1 MDQEKKWGESPLSG
15 EPSET
20 TAGETDAQDAA
31 IPAQEETPD
40 APELSAQEPVTAGL
54 PKEDSSG
61 APGEASAAQPENVE
75 QEAEPEQQSA
85 PDTQNE
91 QTEAVAGEPAPVWP
105 QDGWDTPRAGDV
117 PETPDASA
125 APEETAAQAGWYRGA
140 RVPGAARPDCDRLA
154 CGSWYRG
161 GGSLHHGNEPG

>member
-31 IPAQEETPD
+31 IP
-40 APELSAQEPVTAGL
+40 ELSAQEPVTADP

-61 APGEASAAQPENVE
+61 EPGEASAAQPENVE
-75 QEAEPEQQSA
+75 QAAEPEQQSA

-91 QTEAVAGEPAPVWP
+91 QTEAVAGESAPVWP
-105 QDGWDTPRAGDV
+105 QDGWDTPRAVDV

-125 APEETAAQAGWYRGA
+125 APPTPSIAPAGRG
-140 RVPGAARPDCDRLA
+140 
-154 CGSWYRG
+154 
-161 GGSLHHGNEPG
+161 